1 MMHLIKRIGRWTVAI
16 TVILVGLVLSL
27 PLVPGPGSLV
37 ILLGLVI
44 LLPESRW
51 LRRKYLRVKR
61 KHPRVFHLVEQRR
74 MRRRRRL
81 KRAPG

>member
-1 MMHLIKRIGRWTVAI
+1 MKRIGRWTAAI
-16 TVILVGLVLSL
+16 TLILVGLVLAL

-51 LRRKYLRVKR
+51 LRRKYVRVKR
-61 KHPRVFHLVEQRR
+61 KHPRVFHPVEKRR
-74 MRRRRRL
+74 KRRRDRL
-81 KRAPG
+81 KRAMR